1 MDKSVKYSETLS
13 AKFHAE
19 YQEKDKSYKQLKDEL
34 ETLKYSVDRTAA
46 DLESMRGQNHH
57 LFREVKDQNS
67 RLDTLHHQRL
77 IMAEEH
83 KKSVQ
88 KTLSSEERA
97 HKMDEILAE
106 EESQVKKLEKEI
118 SLQREKQFK
127 LTQKLN
133 EEKRKK
139 ENVEAEI
146 QSSKVALRNLV
157 SKQRMVDEECLKQ
170 QEIIYMQDLQLQQL
184 EHKLSRLDGER
195 TEDEK
200 ALLTE
205 KIKELENEWCSQHQ
219 TETLLQNQLKR
230 LQDDLRRTM
239 RDVEKSHGEKNILIG
254 KIDELNLHIDSTK
267 RESKKINHN
276 KEDLIVDKNIIM
288 LELQR
293 LRDILFSYSNE
304 IVSLE
309 KGKLQLNTVSLLN
322 VLYTLC

>member
-1 MDKSVKYSETLS
+1 
-13 AKFHAE
+13 
-19 YQEKDKSYKQLKDEL
+19 
-34 ETLKYSVDRTAA
+34 
-46 DLESMRGQNHH
+46 
-57 LFREVKDQNS
+57 
-67 RLDTLHHQRL
+67 
-77 IMAEEH
+77 MAEEH

-293 LRDILFSYSNE
+293 FHLIS
-304 IVSLE
+304 
-309 KGKLQLNTVSLLN
+309 
-322 VLYTLC
+322 